1 MQRKII
7 LASHH
12 RFADGLKDTLNFISG
27 NNKND
32 EIISFSAYLDNTSV
46 EDKVKTLMSQ
56 FSDQTELI
64 VLTDMTAGSVN
75 QLFFLYR
82 ERPHTHVIS
91 GMNLPLAL
99 AFLME
104 PDQNYLQADR
114 VRDILTQ
121 AKDSMVYVN
130 DMQVD
135 DDDE

>member
-12 RFADGLKDTLNFISG
+12 RLADGLKDTLNFISG
-27 NNKND
+27 NTKSD
-32 EIISFSAYLDNTSV
+32 EIVSFSAYLDNTSV
-46 EDKVKTLMSQ
+46 EEEVKTLMSK
-56 FSDQTELI
+56 FSSKTELV

-104 PDQNYLQADR
+104 PNQNYLTEDR
-114 VRDILTQ
+114 IREILKEAQ
-121 AKDSMVYVN
+121 EAMVYVN
-130 DMQVD
+130 DIKVD